1 MSRTLSLFVIGL
13 VFGGG
18 LGFSI
23 AAGNGVTFDGHEHAD
38 PSAHGGAM
46 DHAAMGHG
54 SGSDHEMM
62 HDTPIDLPAANAP
75 TVAMELTADPMAG
88 HNLHIITSNF
98 AYAPQQASLG
108 HVPGEGHAHVYI
120 NGEKLG
126 RVYGPWLHIASLPKG
141 EVTVEVT
148 LNSNDHRPLSVN
160 GTAISAST
168 TLTVD

>member
-1 MSRTLSLFVIGL
+1 MSRSLALFAIGL

-18 LGFSI
+18 AGFVI
-23 AAGNGVTFDGHEHAD
+23 AASSGSTFESHDHTD
-38 PSAHGGAM
+38 PAQHGGNMEMAAH
-46 DHAAMGHG
+46 DHSAA
-54 SGSDHEMM
+54 
-62 HDTPIDLPAANAP
+62 TNLPADSDAP
-75 TVAMELTADPMAG
+75 SVAIQMIKDPMAG
-88 HNLHIITSNF
+88 WNLRVTPQNF
-98 AYAPQQASLG
+98 RFAPENASTAD
-108 HVPGEGHAHVYI
+108 VPGEGHAHVYI